1 MQTLKQLQDYAN
13 ASPNVYLQNKLK
25 ELEYEIQKHVHEER
39 MKVYVECTEMIKGS
53 Y

>member
-39 MKVYVECTEMIKGS
+39 MKIYDELMAMI
-53 Y
+53 